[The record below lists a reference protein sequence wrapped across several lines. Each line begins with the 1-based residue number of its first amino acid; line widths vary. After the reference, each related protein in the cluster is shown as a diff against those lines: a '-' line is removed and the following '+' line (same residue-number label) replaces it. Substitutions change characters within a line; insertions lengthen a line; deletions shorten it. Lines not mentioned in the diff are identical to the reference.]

1 MYRPS
6 FSPYEEER
14 LVARCLRGEDT
25 AWEMMFHLYHPQLVS
40 IITAM
45 MHGEGAMEQ
54 AEEIAA
60 AVWSSLCSE
69 AFTRLRQYGPAG
81 RPVAG
86 LPREHGPERNP
97 QAEALEA
104 EPLFSR
110 MHGRSQGGNLG
121 RDRPRARHSG
131 IPGHP
136 DPPGT
141 RVLPVRSPETI
152 EAYGPI
158 GGLLGQRM
166 AAPQSGPEKVPDV
179 LPPG

>member
-1 MYRPS
+1 MYRS
-6 FSPYEEER
+6 SISPYEEER

-40 IITAM
+40 IITGF
-45 MHGEGAMEQ
+45 MHGKGAMEQ

-69 AFTRLRQYGPAG
+69 AYTRLAVRPAG

-97 QAEALEA
+97 QGEALEA

-110 MHGRSQGGNLG
+110 KHGRSQGGNLG
-121 RDRPRARHSG
+121 RGRRRARHSG

-141 RVLPVRSPETI
+141 RVLHVRSHETI
-152 EAYGPI
+152 KDYGPI